1 MKILIIF
8 VNCGFGQSSATLKN
22 RTSSFEYKNSPAN
35 YKPDR
40 NPVTYDEDLRN
51 YPLSKPHTYINI
63 NRNEVQAP
71 TRYATAPEGATAL
84 CRDQT
89 YSFSQNRRGTCSRYG
104 GVEKWLK

>member
-1 MKILIIF
+1 MMK
-8 VNCGFGQSSATLKN
+8 
-22 RTSSFEYKNSPAN
+22 
-35 YKPDR
+35 
-40 NPVTYDEDLRN
+40 
-51 YPLSKPHTYINI
+51 
-63 NRNEVQAP
+63 VQAP